1 MICTYIQED
10 SVHPLDEFAEGL
22 LSIFVIIQGAHCLHK
37 KFNEWLEQVSLD
49 ISEVFTGYTVGK
61 CNVK

>member
-1 MICTYIQED
+1 M
-10 SVHPLDEFAEGL
+10 HPLDEFAEGL

-49 ISEVFTGYTVGK
+49 ISEVFTEYTVGK